1 MLLPR
6 SDSLLRPTSVLCG
19 LSGSFSDCSPAS
31 VCPRKSSLGKIFFFQ
46 LLLSCL
52 SLPKE
57 EQSSKGKISLSHT
70 YTHVCGGESA
80 RSLPH
85 SPFLPLSPSF
95 FLLSHT
101 DPLTSTSHSPS
112 PSHSHA
118 QQARSKGNSRPA
130 GYWPGC
136 CRCCRCV
143 CVWLLSL
150 LSVCVCVYIH

>member
-1 MLLPR
+1 M
-6 SDSLLRPTSVLCG
+6 SVLCG
-19 LSGSFSDCSPAS
+19 LSGSFSYCTPDA
-31 VCPRKSSLGKIFFFQ
+31 VCPRKSSLGKINFFFQ

-70 YTHVCGGESA
+70 YTHVCVGESA
-80 RSLPH
+80 RSLPL

-101 DPLTSTSHSPS
+101 DPLTS
-112 PSHSHA
+112 PSHSLSHSHSHS

-130 GYWPGC
+130 GLAG
-136 CRCCRCV
+136 
-143 CVWLLSL
+143 LLSL
-150 LSVCVCVYIH
+150 LSVCVFVCVCVREREREREREWRERERDRAYMH